1 MVDVKNK
8 ITNDLLTEELKH
20 YKDTGIPRC
29 QICKKDFIKIS
40 KYTWKPNC
48 EHAKNVRLSIG

>member
-1 MVDVKNK
+1 MKEY
-8 ITNDLLTEELKH
+8 TNDLLTEELKH